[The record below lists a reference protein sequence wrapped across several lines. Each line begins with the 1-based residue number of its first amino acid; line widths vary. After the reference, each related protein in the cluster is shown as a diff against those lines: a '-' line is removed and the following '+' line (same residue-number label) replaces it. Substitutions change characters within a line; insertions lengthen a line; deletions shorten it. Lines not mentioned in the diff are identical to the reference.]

1 MLEGILQ
8 RLRGLVL
15 LAFLL
20 GIPAAA
26 LLDAHPRDLLHRSP
40 AEPAVDPAGGG
51 IPAVP
56 DAPDPRAVGEP
67 MIEPAAAVEEQP
79 RRLPAVNP
87 STPST
92 PDGMQGARPDR
103 AGDRSPD
110 DLRAVAIRQKLERLG
125 ARYLLLERRLGDS
138 QPEFYLR
145 CDLVPVDHPH
155 QARRFEV
162 TGRTAL
168 AAMQQLL
175 AEVKA
180 WCGENREMAEAR
192 P

>member
-1 MLEGILQ
+1 
-8 RLRGLVL
+8 VL

-20 GIPAAA
+20 GMPAAA
-26 LLDAHPRDLLHRSP
+26 LLDAHPRDLLHRPPTAST
-40 AEPAVDPAGGG
+40 VDPAGGE

-56 DAPDPRAVGEP
+56 DASGTRTGGESRS
-67 MIEPAAAVEEQP
+67 EPAAPVEAQP

-103 AGDRSPD
+103 VGDRSPD
-110 DLRAVAIRQKLERLG
+110 DLRAVAIRQRLERLG
-125 ARYLLLERRLGDS
+125 ARYLLLERRPGDP
-138 QPEFYLR
+138 QPEYYFR

-155 QARRFEV
+155 RARRFEV
-162 TGRTAL
+162 TGQTAL
-168 AAMQQLL
+168 AVTQQLL
-175 AEVKA
+175 AEVEA
-180 WCGENREMAEAR
+180 WCGQDREMAEAR